1 MNDYPK
7 ELWGL
12 LGTAVGVVGTM
23 LAGLLKM
30 RREDAE
36 AARALRDELRKDNS
50 EFKLRVGALEK
61 AVRELLDERLVL
73 KRALDKRDHEIEVL
87 KARLAIVEE
96 LSEPMEVFP

>member
-1 MNDYPK
+1 MNELPK

-12 LGTAVGVVGTM
+12 IGTAIGVVGTV

-30 RREDAE
+30 RREDAD
-36 AARALRDELRKDNS
+36 AARALREELRRDNA
-50 EFKLRVGALEK
+50 ELKQRVAALES

-87 KARLAIVEE
+87 KARLAAVEE
-96 LSEPMEVFP
+96 FSEPMEVHP